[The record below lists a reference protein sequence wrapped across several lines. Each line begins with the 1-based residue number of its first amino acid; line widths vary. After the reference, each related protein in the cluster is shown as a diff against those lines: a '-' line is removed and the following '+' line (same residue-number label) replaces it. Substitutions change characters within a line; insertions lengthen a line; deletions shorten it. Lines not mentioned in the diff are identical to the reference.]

1 MMRPRMTRLLVLAFV
16 ASFVVFGVVC
26 GGLAVGSGDTHG
38 THAEHPCFS
47 FVLAHTSST
56 ITPVLSKPLSAVSWL
71 VVALLYASLASL
83 TANGNRLN
91 RYPIPLKVIPL
102 QRRLASL
109 QTLLHYD

>member
-1 MMRPRMTRLLVLAFV
+1 MMRPLKTKLLVLAFV

-26 GGLAVGSGDTHG
+26 GGLAVGSGDAHG

-47 FVLAHTSST
+47 FVLAQTSNA
-56 ITPVLSKPLSAVSWL
+56 ITPILSKPLSAVSWL
-71 VVALLYASLASL
+71 VVALLSASLVSL
-83 TANGNRLN
+83 AANGNRLN

-102 QRRLASL
+102 KKRLASL

>member
-1 MMRPRMTRLLVLAFV
+1 MMRPLKTKLLVLAFV

-26 GGLAVGSGDTHG
+26 GGLAVGDGDTHG
-38 THAEHPCFS
+38 TYAEHPCFS
-47 FVLAHTSST
+47 FVLAQTKSA

-83 TANGNRLN
+83 AANGNRLN

>member
-1 MMRPRMTRLLVLAFV
+1 MMRHRTTKLFVLAFV
-16 ASFVVFGVVC
+16 ASLVVFGMMC
-26 GGLAVGSGDTHG
+26 GGFAVGGGDTHG

-47 FVLAHTSST
+47 FVLAQASSA
-56 ITPVLSKPLSAVSWL
+56 ITPVLSKPLSAVSLL
-71 VVALLYASLASL
+71 VVALLSATLASLA
-83 TANGNRLN
+83 ANGNRLN

>member
-1 MMRPRMTRLLVLAFV
+1 MMRPLKTKLLVLAFV

-26 GGLAVGSGDTHG
+26 GGLAGDGDTHG

-47 FVLAHTSST
+47 FVLAQTSSA

-71 VVALLYASLASL
+71 VVALLSATLASLA
-83 TANGNRLN
+83 ANGNRLN

-109 QTLLHYD
+109 QTFLHYN